1 LTLSL
6 CKMDIRHDEIFS
18 SLRQR
23 IRSIISLYEEQKA
36 NVSELQKKNTD
47 LQLQVTAL
55 ENKLDDLDK
64 KYENLKIAKVLSS
77 VPGEDVHET
86 KVQVNR
92 IVREIDKCIALLNR

>member
-1 LTLSL
+1 
-6 CKMDIRHDEIFS
+6 MDLRHDEIFS

-23 IRSIISLYEEQKA
+23 IRSIISLYEEQKGK
-36 NVSELQKKNTD
+36 VSELQKKNTD
-47 LQLQVTAL
+47 LQHQVEIL
-55 ENKLDDLDK
+55 GSKLDDLDK